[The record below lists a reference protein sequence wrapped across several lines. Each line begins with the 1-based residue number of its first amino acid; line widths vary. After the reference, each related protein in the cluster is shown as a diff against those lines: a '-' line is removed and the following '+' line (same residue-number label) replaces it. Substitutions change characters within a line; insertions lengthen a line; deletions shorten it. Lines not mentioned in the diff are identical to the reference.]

1 MPVNLWHGI
10 MVRTYLVGVAR
21 NNEMNDVAKDRV
33 LYFFVQIRK
42 QNIVGVPKNH
52 RYLEYV

>member
-42 QNIVGVPKNH
+42 QNIVGVPKNY